1 MASGAAIA
9 VLLVLMGPGQ
19 SGEPVGQDPA
29 APPAATSADQSLTGQ
44 SLGRPLKVFL
54 DCQYRCDTEFLT
66 KELTFVDHVRD
77 SQSADI
83 HAMVTTESTGGGGT
97 RWTIQFIGRGAF
109 AGHDETVTF
118 ATVQTASR
126 DDQRQAVLLWLKLGL
141 ATHAAVASGRAELD
155 ISHTVRASDA
165 MATAPAR
172 DPWNAW
178 VFSLNANGHLNG
190 EATSKFANYRLNAS
204 ANRVTDAWK
213 ISVGGNWNRST
224 SEFEVDD
231 EIVESLTSGWEA
243 SALVVKSLGPQ
254 WSAAA
259 RFDAAGST
267 FQNYDLRTRT
277 MAGVEYDFFP
287 YAEST
292 RRSLTVSYMAGF
304 ATYDFQEVTIF
315 DTLSA
320 KKPEHQLAS
329 YLGLRQPWGTIG
341 LQSSFMQHLDDLGK
355 TRLNLYGEADVRLF
369 KGFSFNVFGSYARI
383 RDQIN
388 LRKSDVAEEE
398 ILLRLRQLATGY
410 SYFVGFGITYR
421 FGSIYNNVV
430 NPRFRNF

>member
-1 MASGAAIA
+1 MASWAALAA
-9 VLLVLMGPGQ
+9 VLVLMAPGQ
-19 SGEPVGQDPA
+19 QPADPPRQDPA
-29 APPAATSADQSLTGQ
+29 APPAATRPGD
-44 SLGRPLKVFL
+44 SLGRSLKVFL
-54 DCQYRCDTEFLT
+54 DCQHRCDTDFLT
-66 KELTFVDHVRD
+66 RELTFVDHVRD

-83 HAMVTTESTGGGGT
+83 HAMVTTESTGGGGM
-97 RWTIQFIGRGAF
+97 RWTIQFIGRGPF
-109 AGHDETVTF
+109 AGHDETVSFT
-118 ATVQTASR
+118 TMQTAS
-126 DDQRQAVLLWLKLGL
+126 DDDRRKALLLWLKLGL
-141 ATHAAVASGRAELD
+141 ATHAAVASGKADLD
-155 ISHTVRASDA
+155 ISHTVSAGDA
-165 MATAPAR
+165 TAAPAR

-178 VFSLNANGHLNG
+178 VFSLNTNGHLNG
-190 EATSKFANYRLNAS
+190 EATSKFANYRFNAS
-204 ANRVTDAWK
+204 ANRVTEAWK
-213 ISVGGNWNRST
+213 ISIGGTWNRNT

-231 EIVESLTSGWEA
+231 EIVESLTSSWDA
-243 SALVVKSLGPQ
+243 NALVVKSLGPQ

-259 RFDAAGST
+259 RFNAGGST

-287 YAEST
+287 YSEST

-304 ATYDFQEVTIF
+304 ATYDFQELTIF

-329 YLGLRQPWGTIG
+329 YLGLRQPWGTVG
-341 LQSSFMQHLDDLGK
+341 LQSSFTQHLDDPDK
-355 TRLNLYGEADVRLF
+355 TRLRLYGEAEVRLF
-369 KGFSFNVFGSYARI
+369 KGFSFNVFGDYNRI

-410 SYFVGFGITYR
+410 SYFVGFGVTYR

-430 NPRFRNF
+430 NPRFRMF